1 MINDNIFCVTEKE
14 IGGTT
19 YIVESAT
26 TADTKATAESIIER
40 LILSNLKLSEC
51 SQ

>member
-1 MINDNIFCVTEKE
+1 MTNDNIFCVTEKE

-19 YIVESAT
+19 YIVESIANDNT
-26 TADTKATAESIIER
+26 KETADGIIKR